1 MKYYV
6 FIARDEEEFARYPGS
21 GLGYKELRRD
31 FVKAIRYKVID
42 GIYCTLIL
50 SSDVKATVRG
60 QENDDVGI
68 MCHKVAASINAVA
81 EDAGLSGAAYIDAE
95 GINLFVHVGG
105 EGKAGIEDLEN
116 KIKEEVDGKC
126 NEKKKD
132 TQLKWQ
138 FMLLSSRHP
147 GRIDVTKP
155 QIILPDSG
163 NALNMLLRRC
173 EKSKNK
179 LNENILKG
187 FENRVA
193 LDKTKTNGESTDNN
207 PSEYETCCKDLSIIK
222 GVN

>member
-6 FIARDEEEFARYPGS
+6 FIARDEEEFARFPGS

-42 GIYCTLIL
+42 GNYCTLIL

-68 MCHKVAASINAVA
+68 MCHKVAASINAVG
-81 EDAGLSGAAYIDAE
+81 EDAGIGDPTYENATEIKV
-95 GINLFVHVGG
+95 FVHVGG
-105 EGKAGIEDLEN
+105 EGTDGVAGLEK
-116 KIKEEVDGKC
+116 KIKEGVSKICSAD
-126 NEKKKD
+126 NSR
-132 TQLKWQ
+132 KWECL
-138 FMLLSSRHP
+138 LLSSRLP
-147 GRIDVTKP
+147 ERIDVTKP

-187 FENRVA
+187 FVNRVA